1 MTEHHTLVSTTT
13 LGCRSCNLGPGA
25 EQGAH
30 TPSVVAY
37 ALLVP
42 SGIFLLAF
50 TYWPVL
56 QVALSSLT
64 IRAFD
69 GAAHWALD
77 NYARLFAD
85 PHFAQALCNNL
96 VYACGTIVPSL
107 TLALLFALGL
117 RETTRF
123 AALLRT

>member
-1 MTEHHTLVSTTT
+1 MIDPVSAHPNQSVQHMSTTT
-13 LGCRSCNLGPGA
+13 LVAVPVTSAPARSRA
-25 EQGAH
+25 RARS
-30 TPSVVAY
+30 SVVAH

-64 IRAFD
+64 IRTFG
-69 GAAHWALD
+69 GAVHWGLH

-85 PHFAQALCNNL
+85 PHFAQA
-96 VYACGTIVPSL
+96 
-107 TLALLFALGL
+107 
-117 RETTRF
+117 
-123 AALLRT
+123 